1 MNRWRQRETVF
12 ERENVPYAVLQK
24 ERENC
29 AVTKQQK
36 GVKVRYSVNL
46 KIQNRLRVSK
56 TTESNFSF

>member
-1 MNRWRQRETVF
+1 MNRWRRRETVF

-36 GVKVRYSVNL
+36 GK
-46 KIQNRLRVSK
+46 
-56 TTESNFSF
+56 